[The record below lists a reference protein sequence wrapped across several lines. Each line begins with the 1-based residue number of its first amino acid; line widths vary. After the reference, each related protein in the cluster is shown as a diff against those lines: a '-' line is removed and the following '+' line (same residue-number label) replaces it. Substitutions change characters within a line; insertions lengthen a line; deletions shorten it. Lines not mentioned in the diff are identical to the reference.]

1 MESKAPSLLPEQF
14 GPLQGVRI
22 LSSGTIIAQPFAA
35 EMAAEMGAEVI
46 QIERPTVGDSAWR
59 NLEFPIKGE
68 DGTSVAAGWVQ
79 DRRNM
84 LHVTLDLSSE
94 RGRELFLSLIRQADI
109 WMESSIPGS
118 YTGWGLD
125 DDTVLKANPSIVI
138 AHVSGYGQY
147 GHPDYLTRASYDFI
161 GQAFGGLM
169 NLTGFPEPEPPV
181 RATPWTGDY
190 ITALFCLWSSLAA
203 YIHAQRTGVGQSID
217 LSQFEAIHHVLS
229 GTMVAYYELGL
240 VRERLGNKA
249 GLFQP
254 YDVYQATDGWVIVAA
269 VGNVFA
275 RVCGV
280 LGLDADD
287 EKWRKAY
294 TEVESPEG
302 IEFDAIL
309 RGWVEERT
317 VNEVV
322 AEMNAARVG
331 CSPIMTPK
339 DMAEDPH
346 YKMRNVHIEWEDI
359 QLGKVV
365 KGGGITPKLSVTPG
379 KVWRGSVPIGY
390 DNDTVYGRLLGL
402 EPSEIAQLGESGV
415 I

>member
-14 GPLQGVRI
+14 GPLQGIRI

-94 RGRELFLSLIRQADI
+94 RGRELFLNLIRQADI

-118 YTGWGLD
+118 YNGWGLD

-254 YDVYQATDGWVIVAA
+254 YDVYQAKDGWVIVAA
-269 VGNVFA
+269 VGNVFG

-294 TEVESPEG
+294 GEVESPEG

-322 AEMNAARVG
+322 VEMNAARVG

-346 YKMRNVHIEWEDI
+346 FKMRDVHIEWEDI
-359 QLGKVV
+359 QLGKTV

-390 DNDTVYGRLLGL
+390 DNDTVYGKVLGL
-402 EPSEIAQLGESGV
+402 DPSEIAQLGESGV